1 MTNCWPYSR
10 WLDLHTDL
18 MNFFKKIM
26 SRSIG
31 TDKGLLRKSVLNSWG
46 TTDVPYHPEQKTR
59 MKGKVAEE
67 GKDSKD

>member
-1 MTNCWPYSR
+1 
-10 WLDLHTDL
+10 
-18 MNFFKKIM
+18 M

-31 TDKGLLRKSVLNSWG
+31 TDKGLLRNSVLNSWG
-46 TTDVPYHPEQKTR
+46 TTDVPYPPEQKIR